1 MSSESRIRILTDVEE
16 PRVAD
21 FWHQETDLWPKKRND
36 RRFFHNLFQAS
47 KILRIRHRY
56 DVMVFDSEMLG
67 NMVALLSAFIP
78 RRVPILMIDCLW
90 YEPRSRLKLWL
101 KRLQFRLQAR
111 TVRKFVVWA
120 SHEVKDYARMFQ
132 LPEEKFE
139 YIPFHHTLE
148 GFDFVAGNGDYIFSG
163 GDGNRDYRCLIDA
176 VRGLDVKVRIA
187 TRLRDW
193 NEGADIPP
201 GVEAGGVTPEDF
213 RKLMAGAKMVVLPM
227 RGGFLHSGGQQT
239 FLNAMAMGKPVVVA
253 DDKGARDYIDSG
265 NDGIVVPSGDV
276 EAMRSA
282 IKSLL
287 DDPEYAHQMG
297 ARAREACEKYS
308 TTVCMQ
314 RVLASAEEIAGHGGG
329 GKT

>member
-1 MSSESRIRILTDVEE
+1 MSSESKIRILTDVEE

-101 KRLQFRLQAR
+101 KRLQFRLQAK

-120 SHEVKDYARMFQ
+120 SHEVKDYACIFH

-163 GDGNRDYRCLIDA
+163 GDGNRDYRCLIGA
-176 VRGLDVKVRIA
+176 VRGLDIELRIA
-187 TRLRDW
+187 TRLEHWHENLDV
-193 NEGADIPP
+193 PP
-201 GVEAGGVTPEDF
+201 NVRAGGTTPEDF
-213 RKLMAGAKMVVLPM
+213 RRLMAGAKMVVLPM
-227 RGGFLHSGGQQT
+227 RGGYLHSGGQQT
-239 FLNAMAMGKPVVVA
+239 YLNAMALGKVVIVA
-253 DDKGARDYIDSG
+253 DDRGARDYIQHG
-265 NDGIVVPSGDV
+265 VNGLIVPSGDSTALRRELESV
-276 EAMRSA
+276 LSN
-282 IKSLL
+282 
-287 DDPEYAHQMG
+287 PGYAQTL
-297 ARAREACEKYS
+297 AQNAVKAYEEYS
-308 TTVCMQ
+308 TCRCM
-314 RVLASAEEIAGHGGG
+314 RRILDLAVGIVEPTEDERR
-329 GKT
+329 